1 MHSKRILTS
10 GLSILT
16 SCTLMGTT
24 SPYSMNADSTHNH
37 LLAAICSVESNCND
51 DAVGDGGDSIG
62 AYQIQYAYWKDA
74 TDFDK
79 SIGGSY
85 QDCKDSEYSRK
96 IVLAYWSRYAI
107 IDRVG
112 EEVTDEDRARIHN
125 GGPNGYKRNST
136 NKYWTKVKVVL
147 TNTKGDNND

>member
-1 MHSKRILTS
+1 MQSKRILTS
-10 GLSILT
+10 GLAILT

-24 SPYSMNADSTHNH
+24 SICSMNADSTHDR
-37 LLAAICSVESNCND
+37 LLAAICTVESNCND

-96 IVLAYWSRYAI
+96 IVLAYWSRYATI
-107 IDRVG
+107 TRVG

-125 GGPNGYKRNST
+125 GGPNGYKRSST
-136 NKYWTKVKVVL
+136 EKYWTKVKAVL
-147 TNTKGDNND
+147 TSTERRQ

>member
-10 GLSILT
+10 GLAILT

-24 SPYSMNADSTHNH
+24 SICSMNADSTHDR
-37 LLAAICSVESNCND
+37 LLAAICTVESNCND

-96 IVLAYWSRYAI
+96 IVLAYWSRYATI
-107 IDRVG
+107 TRVG

-125 GGPNGYKRNST
+125 GGPNGYKKNST
-136 NKYWTKVKVVL
+136 EKYWTKVKAVL
-147 TNTKGDNND
+147 TNTERRQ

>member
-10 GLSILT
+10 GLAILT

-24 SPYSMNADSTHNH
+24 SPCSTNADSTHDR

-96 IVLAYWSRYAI
+96 IVLGYWSRYAI

-136 NKYWTKVKVVL
+136 NKYWTKVKAVL
-147 TNTKGDNND
+147 TSTERR

>member
-1 MHSKRILTS
+1 MQSKRILTS
-10 GLSILT
+10 GLAILT

-24 SPYSMNADSTHNH
+24 SICSMNADSTHDR
-37 LLAAICSVESNCND
+37 LLAAICTVESNCND

-96 IVLAYWSRYAI
+96 IVLAYWSRYATI
-107 IDRVG
+107 TRVG

-125 GGPNGYKRNST
+125 GGPNGYKKNST
-136 NKYWTKVKVVL
+136 EKYWTKVKAVL
-147 TNTKGDNND
+147 TSTERRQ

>member
-10 GLSILT
+10 GLAILT

-24 SPYSMNADSTHNH
+24 SICSMNADSTHDR
-37 LLAAICSVESNCND
+37 LLAAICTVESNCND

-96 IVLAYWSRYAI
+96 IVLAYWSRYATI
-107 IDRVG
+107 TRVG

-125 GGPNGYKRNST
+125 GGPNGYKKNST
-136 NKYWTKVKVVL
+136 EKYWTKVKAVL
-147 TNTKGDNND
+147 TSTERRQ

>member
-1 MHSKRILTS
+1 MQSKRILTS
-10 GLSILT
+10 GLAILT

-24 SPYSMNADSTHNH
+24 SICSMNADSTHTR
-37 LLAAICSVESNCND
+37 LLDAICTVESNCND

-96 IVLAYWSRYAI
+96 IVLAYWSRYATI
-107 IDRVG
+107 TRVG

-136 NKYWTKVKVVL
+136 NKYWTKVKAVL
-147 TNTKGDNND
+147 TSTERRQ